1 MSNRPA
7 TKAKLAFF
15 ATIVSFF
22 CINHKS
28 SNFRWHDGGLSF
40 VLDLPLQIG
49 MTQVVFLAIFFTVL
63 MVGML
68 WDLGV
73 FSKTTH
79 AEVTAKQALW
89 HTAGWFSVGLLMT
102 LFVYL
107 FHGSLQNIVSM
118 QDLIKYQFDY
128 KVQFDLSDGF
138 DNGLR
143 DFSKTSAISYL
154 SGFLL
159 EYALSIDNLFVILL
173 IFQSFKMNGENQ
185 KRILIWGVIGAVIL
199 RFLFIY
205 LGSEIVS
212 KFEWVMYL
220 FGGFLVY
227 SGLKM
232 LKSGDDDAF
241 ETDNHIVVRYAKKWF
256 RVAENNPNETR
267 FFFKEQGKIFLTIP
281 FLVLIIV
288 DVTDVVFAVD
298 SVPAV
303 FGVTRDP
310 YLVFFSNI
318 FAVMG
323 LRSLYFLMGAGMDK
337 FYSLKYGLS
346 LILVYIGLKMLLEK
360 YAHMYGFNEIHN
372 LLVIVL
378 ILGLSIF
385 WSIWF
390 PKQNEASTGD
400 HP

>member
-1 MSNRPA
+1 M
-7 TKAKLAFF
+7 TQLIFLGAFF
-15 ATIVSFF
+15 V
-22 CINHKS
+22 
-28 SNFRWHDGGLSF
+28 
-40 VLDLPLQIG
+40 
-49 MTQVVFLAIFFTVL
+49 VL
-63 MVGML
+63 MLGML

-73 FSKTTH
+73 FTKTQQE
-79 AEVTAKQALW
+79 EVTAAQALK
-89 HTAGWFSVGLLMT
+89 HTAGWFSIGLLMT
-102 LFVYL
+102 VVVYF
-107 FHGSLQNIVSM
+107 FHGELQSI
-118 QDLIKYQFDY
+118 QTLDDFRQYQLDY
-128 KVQFDLSDGF
+128 KVQLDLSAGF
-138 DNGLR
+138 DR
-143 DFSKTSAISYL
+143 AMADFSKMAAVSYL

-173 IFQSFKMNGENQ
+173 IFQSFKMSGENQ
-185 KRILIWGVIGAVIL
+185 KRILIWGVIGAVVL

-220 FGGFLVY
+220 FGAFLVY
-227 SGLKM
+227 SGFKM
-232 LKSGDDDAF
+232 LGSGDEDAID
-241 ETDNHIVVRYAKKWF
+241 TDNHVVVRYARKWF
-256 RVAENNPNETR
+256 RVADNNPAETR
-267 FFFKEQGKIFLTIP
+267 FFIRQNGYLYLTIP

-323 LRSLYFLMGAGMDK
+323 LRSLYFLLGAGMDK

-346 LILVYIGLKMLLEK
+346 MILVYIGLKMLLEK
-360 YAHMYGFNEIHN
+360 YAHQYGFNEIHN
-372 LLVIVL
+372 LLVIIG
-378 ILGLSIF
+378 ILCLSIF

-390 PKQNEASTGD
+390 PKENIEQNNG
-400 HP
+400 

>member
-1 MSNRPA
+1 M
-7 TKAKLAFF
+7 TQLIFLGAFF
-15 ATIVSFF
+15 A
-22 CINHKS
+22 
-28 SNFRWHDGGLSF
+28 
-40 VLDLPLQIG
+40 
-49 MTQVVFLAIFFTVL
+49 VL
-63 MVGML
+63 MLGML

-73 FSKTTH
+73 FSKTTQE
-79 AEVTAKQALW
+79 EVTAKQALK

-102 LFVYL
+102 LVIYY
-107 FHGSLQNIVSM
+107 FHANLQNIRGM
-118 QDLIKYQFDY
+118 DDLLTYQLEY
-128 KVQFDLSDGF
+128 KVQLDLSAGF
-138 DNGLR
+138 DHALK
-143 DFSKTSAISYL
+143 DFSKTAAISYL

-185 KRILIWGVIGAVIL
+185 KRILIWGVIGAVVL

-220 FGGFLVY
+220 FGAFLVY
-227 SGLKM
+227 SGFKM
-232 LKSGDDDAF
+232 LGTGDDESI

-256 RVAENNPNETR
+256 RVAENNPSETR
-267 FFFKEQGKIFLTIP
+267 FFIRQGGHLYLTIP

-288 DVTDVVFAVD
+288 DITDVVFAVD

-323 LRSLYFLMGAGMDK
+323 LRSLYFLLGAGMDK

-346 LILVYIGLKMLLEK
+346 MILVYIGLKMLLEK
-360 YAHMYGFNEIHN
+360 YAHQYGFNEIHN
-372 LLVIVL
+372 LLVIIG
-378 ILGLSIF
+378 ILALSIF

-390 PKQNEASTGD
+390 PKDNIEEQTS
-400 HP
+400 

>member
-1 MSNRPA
+1 
-7 TKAKLAFF
+7 
-15 ATIVSFF
+15 
-22 CINHKS
+22 
-28 SNFRWHDGGLSF
+28 
-40 VLDLPLQIG
+40 
-49 MTQVVFLAIFFTVL
+49 MTQIIFLSVFFIVL

-73 FSKTTH
+73 FSKSTH
-79 AEVTAKQALW
+79 DEVTAKQALM
-89 HTAGWFSVGLLMT
+89 HTLGWFSVGLLMT
-102 LFVYL
+102 AFVYL
-107 FHGSLQNIVSM
+107 FHGDLQSIAQMS
-118 QDLIKYQFDY
+118 DLMKYQVDY
-128 KVQFDLSDGF
+128 KVQFDMSQGF
-138 DNGLR
+138 EHAMQ
-143 DFSKTSAISYL
+143 DFSKTAAISYL

-185 KRILIWGVIGAVIL
+185 KRILIWGVIGAVVL

-220 FGGFLVY
+220 FGAFLVF
-227 SGLKM
+227 SGFKM
-232 LKSGDDDAF
+232 LKSGEEESF
-241 ETDNHIVVRYAKKWF
+241 ETDNHVVVRFAKKWF

-267 FFFKEQGKIFLTIP
+267 FFIRENGKLFLTIP

-323 LRSLYFLMGAGMDK
+323 LRSLYFLLGAGMDK

-346 LILVYIGLKMLLEK
+346 MILVYIGLKMLLEK

-372 LLVIVL
+372 LLVIIS
-378 ILGLSIF
+378 ILTLSIF

-390 PKQNEASTGD
+390 PKENQPHDG
-400 HP
+400 HPNH

>member
-1 MSNRPA
+1 M
-7 TKAKLAFF
+7 TQLIFLGAFF
-15 ATIVSFF
+15 V
-22 CINHKS
+22 
-28 SNFRWHDGGLSF
+28 
-40 VLDLPLQIG
+40 
-49 MTQVVFLAIFFTVL
+49 VL

-73 FSKTTH
+73 FSKTTEH
-79 AEVTAKQALW
+79 EVSAKQALT
-89 HTAGWFSVGLLMT
+89 HTAGWVSVGLAMT
-102 LFVYL
+102 FVIYL
-107 FHGSLQNIVSM
+107 FHGDLQNIQGM
-118 QDLIKYQFDY
+118 NDLLNYQLEY
-128 KVQFDLSDGF
+128 KVQLDLSGGF
-138 DNGLR
+138 EQAMA

-185 KRILIWGVIGAVIL
+185 KRILIWGVIGAVVL

-212 KFEWVMYL
+212 KFEWVMYI
-220 FGGFLVY
+220 FGAFLVY
-227 SGLKM
+227 SGFKM
-232 LKSGDDDAF
+232 LGSGDDDAF
-241 ETDNHIVVRYAKKWF
+241 ETDNHVVVRYAKKWF
-256 RVAENNPNETR
+256 RVAENNPSETR
-267 FFFKEQGKIFLTIP
+267 FFIRENGKLFLTIP

-288 DVTDVVFAVD
+288 DITDVVFAVD

-323 LRSLYFLMGAGMDK
+323 LRSLYFLLGAGMDK

-346 LILVYIGLKMLLEK
+346 MILVYIGLKMLLEK

-372 LLVIVL
+372 LLVIIS
-378 ILGLSIF
+378 ILALSIF

-390 PKQNEASTGD
+390 PKANQS
-400 HP
+400 

>member
-1 MSNRPA
+1 M
-7 TKAKLAFF
+7 
-15 ATIVSFF
+15 
-22 CINHKS
+22 
-28 SNFRWHDGGLSF
+28 
-40 VLDLPLQIG
+40 
-49 MTQVVFLAIFFTVL
+49 VL

-68 WDLGV
+68 LDLGV
-73 FSKTTH
+73 FSNSKND
-79 AEVTAKQALW
+79 EVTAKQALM
-89 HTAGWFSVGLLMT
+89 HTAAWFSIGLLMT
-102 LFVYL
+102 VFVYI
-107 FHGSLQNIVSM
+107 FHGDLHNINETRDLM
-118 QDLIKYQFDY
+118 QYQLDY
-128 KVQFDLSDGF
+128 KVQFDQSAGF
-138 DNGLR
+138 ANAMH
-143 DFSKTSAISYL
+143 DFSKTAAISYL

-212 KFEWVMYL
+212 EFEWVMYL
-220 FGGFLVY
+220 FGAFLVY
-227 SGLKM
+227 SGFKM
-232 LKSGDDDAF
+232 LGSGEDEAF
-241 ETDNHIVVRYAKKWF
+241 ETDNHIVVRFAKRWF
-256 RVAENNPNETR
+256 RVAENDPAETR
-267 FFFKEQGKIFLTIP
+267 FFVKKDGLLYLTIP

-288 DVTDVVFAVD
+288 DITDVVFAVD

-323 LRSLYFLMGAGMDK
+323 LRSLYFLLGAGMDK

-346 LILVYIGLKMLLEK
+346 MILVYIGLKMLLEK

-372 LLVIVL
+372 LLVIIA

-390 PKQNEASTGD
+390 PKDNHLQSDSSAD
-400 HP
+400 KK

>member
-1 MSNRPA
+1 MALNGVLAVPLQCNMTQA
-7 TKAKLAFF
+7 IFLGAFF
-15 ATIVSFF
+15 
-22 CINHKS
+22 
-28 SNFRWHDGGLSF
+28 L
-40 VLDLPLQIG
+40 
-49 MTQVVFLAIFFTVL
+49 VL

-79 AEVTAKQALW
+79 DEVTANQALK
-89 HTAGWFSVGLLMT
+89 HTLGWFSVGLLMT
-102 LFVYL
+102 FFIYY
-107 FHGSLQNIVSM
+107 FHADLQNVFTKE
-118 QDLIKYQFDY
+118 DLLRYQLDY
-128 KVQFDLSDGF
+128 KVQLQLSGSLDQA
-138 DNGLR
+138 LQ
-143 DFSKTSAISYL
+143 DFSKTAAISYL

-185 KRILIWGVIGAVIL
+185 KRILIWGVIGAVVL
-199 RFLFIY
+199 RFLFIF

-220 FGGFLVY
+220 FGAFLVY
-227 SGLKM
+227 SGFKM
-232 LKSGDDDAF
+232 LGSGDEEAID
-241 ETDNHIVVRYAKKWF
+241 TDNHVVVRYARKWF
-256 RVAENNPNETR
+256 RVADNNPSETR
-267 FFFKEQGKIFLTIP
+267 FFIREQGKLFLTIP

-288 DVTDVVFAVD
+288 DITDVVFAVD

-323 LRSLYFLMGAGMDK
+323 LRSLYFLLGAGMDK

-360 YAHMYGFNEIHN
+360 YAHQYGFNEIHN
-372 LLVIVL
+372 LLVIIA

-390 PKQNEASTGD
+390 PKSDVENQSQ
-400 HP
+400 

>member
-1 MSNRPA
+1 MIFS
-7 TKAKLAFF
+7 F
-15 ATIVSFF
+15 ALFTNLLVSVGMAMGYLFLF
-22 CINHKS
+22 T
-28 SNFRWHDGGLSF
+28 
-40 VLDLPLQIG
+40 LPLQFY
-49 MTQVVFLAIFFTVL
+49 MTQLIFLGAFFVVL
-63 MVGML
+63 MLGML

-79 AEVTAKQALW
+79 EEVTAKQALK
-89 HTAGWFSVGLLMT
+89 HTAGWFSVGLVMT
-102 LFVYL
+102 LFIYW
-107 FHGSLQNIVSM
+107 FHANLQNIHGIA
-118 QDLIKYQFDY
+118 DLHRYQTDY
-128 KVQFDLSDGF
+128 KVQLDLSGGF
-138 DNGLR
+138 ERGLE

-220 FGGFLVY
+220 FGAFLVY
-227 SGLKM
+227 SGFKM
-232 LKSGDDDAF
+232 LRSGEDETM
-241 ETDNHIVVRYAKKWF
+241 ETDNHVVVRYAKKWF
-256 RVAENNPNETR
+256 RVAENNPAETR
-267 FFFKEQGKIFLTIP
+267 FFM
-281 FLVLIIV
+281 
-288 DVTDVVFAVD
+288 VFAVD

-323 LRSLYFLMGAGMDK
+323 LRSLYFLLGAGMDK

-346 LILVYIGLKMLLEK
+346 MILVYIGLKMLLEK
-360 YAHMYGFNEIHN
+360 YAHIYGFNEIHN
-372 LLVIVL
+372 LLVIIS
-378 ILGLSIF
+378 ILALSIF

-390 PKQNEASTGD
+390 PKANHE
-400 HP
+400 

>member
-1 MSNRPA
+1 
-7 TKAKLAFF
+7 
-15 ATIVSFF
+15 
-22 CINHKS
+22 
-28 SNFRWHDGGLSF
+28 
-40 VLDLPLQIG
+40 
-49 MTQVVFLAIFFTVL
+49 
-63 MVGML
+63 
-68 WDLGV
+68 
-73 FSKTTH
+73 
-79 AEVTAKQALW
+79 
-89 HTAGWFSVGLLMT
+89 VGLLMT
-102 LFVYL
+102 AFVYL
-107 FHGSLQNIVSM
+107 FHGDLQSIAQMS
-118 QDLIKYQFDY
+118 DLMKYQVDY
-128 KVQFDLSDGF
+128 KVQFDMSQGF
-138 DNGLR
+138 EHAMQ
-143 DFSKTSAISYL
+143 DFSKTAAISYL

-185 KRILIWGVIGAVIL
+185 KRILIWGVIGAVVL

-220 FGGFLVY
+220 FGAFLVF
-227 SGLKM
+227 SGFKM
-232 LKSGDDDAF
+232 LKSGEEEAF
-241 ETDNHIVVRYAKKWF
+241 ETDNHVVVRFAKKWF

-267 FFFKEQGKIFLTIP
+267 FFIRENGKLFLTIP

-310 YLVFFSNI
+310 YIVFFSNI

-323 LRSLYFLMGAGMDK
+323 LRSLYFLLGAGMDK

-346 LILVYIGLKMLLEK
+346 MILVYIGLKMLLEK

-372 LLVIVL
+372 LLVIIS
-378 ILGLSIF
+378 ILALSIF
-385 WSIWF
+385 WSI
-390 PKQNEASTGD
+390 
-400 HP
+400 

>member
-1 MSNRPA
+1 M
-7 TKAKLAFF
+7 TQIIFLGAFF
-15 ATIVSFF
+15 V
-22 CINHKS
+22 
-28 SNFRWHDGGLSF
+28 
-40 VLDLPLQIG
+40 
-49 MTQVVFLAIFFTVL
+49 VL

-73 FSKTTH
+73 FSKSTH
-79 AEVTAKQALW
+79 DEVTAKQALM
-89 HTAGWFSVGLLMT
+89 HTLGWFSVGLLMT
-102 LFVYL
+102 VFVYL
-107 FHGSLQNIVSM
+107 FHGDLHNVVGVS
-118 QDLIKYQFDY
+118 DLMKYQVDY
-128 KVQFDLSDGF
+128 KVQFDMSMGF
-138 DNGLR
+138 EHAMQ
-143 DFSKTSAISYL
+143 DFSKTAAISYL

-185 KRILIWGVIGAVIL
+185 KRILIWGVIGAVVL

-220 FGGFLVY
+220 FGAFLVY
-227 SGLKM
+227 SGFKM
-232 LKSGDDDAF
+232 LKSGEEEAF
-241 ETDNHIVVRYAKKWF
+241 ETDNHVVVRFAKRWF
-256 RVAENNPNETR
+256 RVAENNPSETR
-267 FFFKEQGKIFLTIP
+267 FFIRENGKLFLTIP

-323 LRSLYFLMGAGMDK
+323 LRSLYFLLGAGMDK

-346 LILVYIGLKMLLEK
+346 MILVYIGLKMLLEK

-372 LLVIVL
+372 LLVIIS
-378 ILGLSIF
+378 ILALSIF

-390 PKQNEASTGD
+390 PKQNQPNDGD
-400 HP
+400 LAN

>member
-1 MSNRPA
+1 MALR
-7 TKAKLAFF
+7 LAFF
-15 ATIVSFF
+15 TTDEIFF
-22 CINHKS
+22 CIVCKS
-28 SNFRWHDGGLSF
+28 TNFCWLDDGLSYVF
-40 VLDLPLQIG
+40 GLPLQND
-49 MTQVVFLAIFFTVL
+49 MTQIIFLSVFFIVL

-73 FSKTTH
+73 FSKSTH
-79 AEVTAKQALW
+79 DEVTAKQALM
-89 HTAGWFSVGLLMT
+89 HTLGWFSVGLLMT
-102 LFVYL
+102 AFVYL
-107 FHGSLQNIVSM
+107 FHGDLQSIAQVS
-118 QDLIKYQFDY
+118 DLMKYQVDY
-128 KVQFDLSDGF
+128 KVQFDMSQGF
-138 DNGLR
+138 EHAMH
-143 DFSKTSAISYL
+143 DFSKTAAISYL

-185 KRILIWGVIGAVIL
+185 KRILIWGVIGAVVL

-220 FGGFLVY
+220 FGAFLVF
-227 SGLKM
+227 SGFKM
-232 LKSGDDDAF
+232 LKSGEEEAF
-241 ETDNHIVVRYAKKWF
+241 ETDNHVVVRFAKKWF

-267 FFFKEQGKIFLTIP
+267 FFIRENGKLFLTIP

-323 LRSLYFLMGAGMDK
+323 LRSLYFLLGAGMDK

-346 LILVYIGLKMLLEK
+346 MILVYIGLKMLLEK

-372 LLVIVL
+372 LLVIIS
-378 ILGLSIF
+378 ILALSIF

-390 PKQNEASTGD
+390 PKENQPHDG
-400 HP
+400 HPTH

>member
-1 MSNRPA
+1 MA
-7 TKAKLAFF
+7 MGYLFLFT
-15 ATIVSFF
+15 
-22 CINHKS
+22 
-28 SNFRWHDGGLSF
+28 
-40 VLDLPLQIG
+40 LPLQFY
-49 MTQVVFLAIFFTVL
+49 MTQLIFLGAFFVVL
-63 MVGML
+63 MLGML

-79 AEVTAKQALW
+79 DEVTAKQALK
-89 HTAGWFSVGLLMT
+89 HTAGWFSVGLVMT
-102 LFVYL
+102 LFIYW
-107 FHGSLQNIVSM
+107 FHANLQNIHGIA
-118 QDLIKYQFDY
+118 DLHRYQTDY
-128 KVQFDLSDGF
+128 KVQLDLSGGF
-138 DNGLR
+138 ERGLE

-220 FGGFLVY
+220 FGAFLVY
-227 SGLKM
+227 SGFKM
-232 LKSGDDDAF
+232 LRSGEDETM
-241 ETDNHIVVRYAKKWF
+241 ETDNHVVVRYAKKWF
-256 RVAENNPNETR
+256 RVAENNPAETR
-267 FFFKEQGKIFLTIP
+267 FFIRDKGQLYLTIP

-288 DVTDVVFAVD
+288 DITDVVFAVD

-323 LRSLYFLMGAGMDK
+323 LRSLYFLLGAGMDK

-346 LILVYIGLKMLLEK
+346 MILVYIGLKMLLEK
-360 YAHMYGFNEIHN
+360 YAHLYGFNEIHN
-372 LLVIVL
+372 LLVIIS
-378 ILGLSIF
+378 ILALSIF

-390 PKQNEASTGD
+390 PKANHE
-400 HP
+400 

>member
-1 MSNRPA
+1 MIFS
-7 TKAKLAFF
+7 F
-15 ATIVSFF
+15 ALFTNLLVSVGMAMGYLFLF
-22 CINHKS
+22 T
-28 SNFRWHDGGLSF
+28 
-40 VLDLPLQIG
+40 LPLQFY
-49 MTQVVFLAIFFTVL
+49 MTQLIFLGAFFVVL
-63 MVGML
+63 MLGML

-79 AEVTAKQALW
+79 DEVTAKQALK
-89 HTAGWFSVGLLMT
+89 HTAGWFSVGLAMT
-102 LFVYL
+102 LFIYW
-107 FHGSLQNIVSM
+107 FHANLQNIHGIA
-118 QDLIKYQFDY
+118 DLHRYQTDY
-128 KVQFDLSDGF
+128 KVQLDLSGGF
-138 DNGLR
+138 ERGLE

-220 FGGFLVY
+220 FGAFLVY
-227 SGLKM
+227 SGFKM
-232 LKSGDDDAF
+232 LRSGEDETM
-241 ETDNHIVVRYAKKWF
+241 ETDNHVVVRYAKKWF
-256 RVAENNPNETR
+256 RVAENNPAETR
-267 FFFKEQGKIFLTIP
+267 FFIRDKGQLYLTIP

-288 DVTDVVFAVD
+288 DITDVVFAVD

-323 LRSLYFLMGAGMDK
+323 LRSLYFLLGAGMDK

-346 LILVYIGLKMLLEK
+346 MILVYIGLKMLLEK

-372 LLVIVL
+372 LLVIIS
-378 ILGLSIF
+378 ILALSIF

-390 PKQNEASTGD
+390 PKSNHE
-400 HP
+400 